1 MTRVYNVMS
10 MTIMNVNIVLELF
23 QSKGLIR
30 LLSKSDKNELAVSF
44 NFDCHFGSEV
54 CEYA

>member
-1 MTRVYNVMS
+1 MS

-54 CEYA
+54 CEYAW

>member
-23 QSKGLIR
+23 QLKGLIR
-30 LLSKSDKNELAVSF
+30 LVSKCDKNE
-44 NFDCHFGSEV
+44 
-54 CEYA
+54 

>member
-10 MTIMNVNIVLELF
+10 MTVMNVNIVLELF

-30 LLSKSDKNELAVSF
+30 LLSKSDKIE
-44 NFDCHFGSEV
+44 
-54 CEYA
+54 

>member
-1 MTRVYNVMS
+1 MSIPMTRVYNIMS

-30 LLSKSDKNELAVSF
+30 LVSKSDKNE
-44 NFDCHFGSEV
+44 
-54 CEYA
+54 